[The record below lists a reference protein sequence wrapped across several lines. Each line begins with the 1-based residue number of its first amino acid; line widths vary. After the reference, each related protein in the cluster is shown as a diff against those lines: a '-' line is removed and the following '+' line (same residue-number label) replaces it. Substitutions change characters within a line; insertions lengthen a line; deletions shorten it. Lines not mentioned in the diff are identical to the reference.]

1 MQRREDDMR
10 QQTAQAVL
18 RAEKAVKETEWQKG
32 EVSRLKQRVVEYE
45 KEVFALE
52 RQLEELNGAFDSG
65 MVTAKRQIARYEG
78 ILEEYGI
85 PLRTV
90 DREALER
97 ERGGRPRL
105 VYPCDEYGR

>member
-1 MQRREDDMR
+1 
-10 QQTAQAVL
+10 
-18 RAEKAVKETEWQKG
+18 
-32 EVSRLKQRVVEYE
+32 
-45 KEVFALE
+45 
-52 RQLEELNGAFDSG
+52 